1 MKLDC
6 IWLKERLLFMA
17 VFHMILVV
25 GNGVESTFHV
35 GAIFLLSFLHMIPAH
50 CKSEKKKKKKKKKKK
65 IDKTTILFF
74 F

>member
-1 MKLDC
+1 
-6 IWLKERLLFMA
+6 MA

-50 CKSEKKKKKKKKKKK
+50 CKSEKKKKKKKKKILLKK
-65 IDKTTILFF
+65 KNFFFFLFKILFKKKF
-74 F
+74 